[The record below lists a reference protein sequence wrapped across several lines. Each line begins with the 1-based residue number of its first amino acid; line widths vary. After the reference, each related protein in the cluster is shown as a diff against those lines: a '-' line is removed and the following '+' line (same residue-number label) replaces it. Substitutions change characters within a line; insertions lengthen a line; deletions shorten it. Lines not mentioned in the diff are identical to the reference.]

1 MSLIAR
7 HLEAHDIPTV
17 ILGCARDIV
26 ENAGVPRYLWS
37 DFPLGNSAGKP
48 NDIQSQR
55 ETLTMAL
62 ALFESASGPRTTVI
76 SPQTWCEDESWKHDF
91 LNVEALPQ
99 EKIEQLKAEFAEQKR
114 VANSL
119 KKG

>member
-1 MSLIAR
+1 M
-7 HLEAHDIPTV
+7 
-17 ILGCARDIV
+17 
-26 ENAGVPRYLWS
+26 
-37 DFPLGNSAGKP
+37 
-48 NDIQSQR
+48 
-55 ETLTMAL
+55 
-62 ALFESASGPRTTVI
+62 
-76 SPQTWCEDESWKHDF
+76 DESWKHDF